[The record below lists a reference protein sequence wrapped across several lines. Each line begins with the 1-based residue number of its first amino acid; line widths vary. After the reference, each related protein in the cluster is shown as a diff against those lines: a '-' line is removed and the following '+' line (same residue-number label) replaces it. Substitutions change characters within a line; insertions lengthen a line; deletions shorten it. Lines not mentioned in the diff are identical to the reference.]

1 MAHLPQAQF
10 ALDTGAQE
18 LFTEAG
24 IALGTPVL
32 TLDGELPVEFIMPGD
47 RVITRNGMRKVV
59 QVEVTR
65 VENAC
70 VVAISRDS
78 LGVGRPT
85 KEMFVAPNQPIVIR
99 DWRAKALYDQDEA
112 MIPAT
117 RLCDGEFIRGD
128 ILSELRFVTL
138 RFDGTEVIYAG
149 GLELVCA
156 PVTVT
161 A

>member
-1 MAHLPQAQF
+1 
-10 ALDTGAQE
+10 
-18 LFTEAG
+18 
-24 IALGTPVL
+24 
-32 TLDGELPVEFIMPGD
+32 
-47 RVITRNGMRKVV
+47 
-59 QVEVTR
+59 
-65 VENAC
+65 
-70 VVAISRDS
+70 
-78 LGVGRPT
+78 
-85 KEMFVAPNQPIVIR
+85 MFVAPNQPIVIR
-99 DWRAKALYDQDEA
+99 DWRAKALYGQDEA

-138 RFDGTEVIYAG
+138 RFDGIEVIYAG

>member
-1 MAHLPQAQF
+1 
-10 ALDTGAQE
+10 
-18 LFTEAG
+18 
-24 IALGTPVL
+24 
-32 TLDGELPVEFIMPGD
+32 
-47 RVITRNGMRKVV
+47 
-59 QVEVTR
+59 
-65 VENAC
+65 
-70 VVAISRDS
+70 
-78 LGVGRPT
+78 
-85 KEMFVAPNQPIVIR
+85 
-99 DWRAKALYDQDEA
+99 